1 VGLRLGA
8 AFGDAAAKHA
18 IAWYAADDATRYAS
32 IVQGLSASGNGGT
45 ISFRTKSDAGSD
57 AEKMLLD
64 EDGDVTIT
72 GGVSAANLVSST
84 WAPTVNNVANVTGT
98 ATASACKY
106 IRVGNRVHVSGILSG
121 FSITVA
127 DTLTRIRLSL
137 PVTSDF
143 AASTDASGVCS
154 HSQSVTTGYVIADA
168 SNNNIEIN
176 FFGRASTTSI
186 AFTAIYDVI

>member
-1 VGLRLGA
+1 
-8 AFGDAAAKHA
+8 
-18 IAWYAADDATRYAS
+18 
-32 IVQGLSASGNGGT
+32 
-45 ISFRTKSDAGSD
+45 
-57 AEKMLLD
+57 
-64 EDGDVTIT
+64 
-72 GGVSAANLVSST
+72 
-84 WAPTVNNVANVTGT
+84 
-98 ATASACKY
+98 
-106 IRVGNRVHVSGILSG
+106 VSGILSG